1 MKKSILLAFCSI
13 LIFAFS
19 VFAQD
24 EQNRYSSSRLD
35 NLVTQLKRQTVD
47 LVDRT
52 SEDLRRNNSNTRAD
66 IEAAFLA
73 QQLDAS
79 TGFFQE
85 FMRDGR
91 RASELR
97 DAGAI
102 LNDLAR
108 RAPGYG
114 TNSSLWRD
122 AQKTVG
128 DLNRE
133 LGGYN
138 NGGGNDNGGN
148 NGGNNGGGQSSGS
161 AFWRGTVDREVQL
174 YIKGR
179 NIDVQTISGSPYDN
193 GTFSFTSTLP
203 TRNVRV
209 DAIRKSGRG
218 SVRVLQQP
226 SRDNDY
232 TAIVQ
237 VLDDGSG
244 AREYQLEITWR

>member
-1 MKKSILLAFCSI
+1 MKKSILFALCSI

-19 VFAQD
+19 AAAQD

-52 SEDLRRNNSNTRAD
+52 SEDLRRNTSNTRAD

-85 FMRDGR
+85 FIRDGR

-108 RAPGYG
+108 RAPNFG

-122 AQKTVG
+122 AQNSIG
-128 DLNRE
+128 NINRE
-133 LGGYN
+133 LGGN
-138 NGGGNDNGGN
+138 NNGGN
-148 NGGNNGGGQSSGS
+148 NGGNPGGGQSSGS

-174 YIKGR
+174 YIRNR
-179 NIDVQTISGSPYDN
+179 NIEVQTISGSPYDN
-193 GTFSFTSTLP
+193 GTYSFTSTLP

-209 DAIRKSGRG
+209 DAIKKSGRG
-218 SVRVLQQP
+218 NVRVLQQP
-226 SRDNDY
+226 NRDNDD

-237 VLDDGSG
+237 ILDDGSG
-244 AREYQLEITWR
+244 AREYQLEISWR

>member
-1 MKKSILLAFCSI
+1 MKKSILFAFCSI
-13 LIFAFS
+13 LVFAFS
-19 VFAQD
+19 VAAQD

-52 SEDLRRNNSNTRAD
+52 SEDLRRNTSNTRAD

-85 FMRDGR
+85 FIRDGR
-91 RASELR
+91 RAAELR

-108 RAPGYG
+108 RAPNFG

-122 AQKTVG
+122 AQNSIG
-128 DLNRE
+128 NINRE
-133 LGGYN
+133 LGGN
-138 NGGGNDNGGN
+138 N
-148 NGGNNGGGQSSGS
+148 NGGNNGDGNPGSGQSSGS

-174 YIKGR
+174 YIRNR
-179 NIDVQTISGSPYDN
+179 NIEVQTISGSPYDN
-193 GTFSFTSTLP
+193 GTYSFTSTLP

-209 DAIRKSGRG
+209 DAIKKSGRG
-218 SVRVLQQP
+218 NVRVLQQP
-226 SRDNDY
+226 NRDNDY

-237 VLDDGSG
+237 ILDDGSG
-244 AREYQLEITWR
+244 AREYQLEISWR